1 VTQKKSS
8 PASPWTPQAAIFLY
22 TSLSNLGKSNPLT
35 FRSFS
40 LLLFS
45 KSGISSEKTLAPPC
59 RNFGNCGGGFA
70 KYAGWVSLR
79 MGVKSEGG
87 HVAAFDFFPIT

>member
-1 VTQKKSS
+1 MD
-8 PASPWTPQAAIFLY
+8 AAGGDFLY
-22 TSLSNLGKSNPLT
+22 TSLSNFGKSNPLT

-59 RNFGNCGGGFA
+59 RIFGNYGGGIA
-70 KYAGWVSLR
+70 KYAGWVFLG
-79 MGVKSEGG
+79 MGAKSEGG
-87 HVAAFDFFPIT
+87 HVAAFDFFRLHNHFAVVAE